1 MADTQHLRNIV
12 LISLDDAV
20 AFWKYRHVFGV
31 ELQTPNLD
39 RICAQS
45 TLFESAYCQSP
56 VCSPSRASFM
66 SGKSPHDTGVLG
78 PESNYF
84 QTLPA
89 DQLWPAKLKQNGF
102 YTSTGGKVARGY
114 RALPPPLHEVLYS
127 DKRNGLRLPP
137 RLKRR
142 ETPNVFWGH
151 KTEFLGGYRG
161 GEVTMTIRGDR
172 SVFDHTVAKAAI
184 KFINHYDQDT
194 RFYRDIGF
202 GATHG
207 PWLTPLKFKEAYDSE
222 KITAPPDWEKGFA
235 EMPQLAKQSVQNID
249 QQDTDFWQKSVRN
262 YLAAMTYTDFQIG
275 RVWDA
280 LKASPHADDTLVV
293 ILADHGLH
301 LGERNRFAKRT
312 FYEQVANVPLII
324 HDPRTPKGLRINDP
338 VGLIDV
344 GHTVMDYLGMPP
356 LDGSAGRSLR
366 PLMKGQSDPD
376 RAVPTFL
383 FNGAGIRYRDYRFI
397 RYGDGTTEFFDLKAD
412 WWQTTNL
419 GPDHEGYEA
428 TRAVFESCCA
438 DYGFYPYAQAAA

>member
-1 MADTQHLRNIV
+1 MTGTQPLQNVV

-20 AFWKYRHVFGV
+20 AFWKYRHTFGV
-31 ELQTPNLD
+31 ELHTPNLD

-66 SGKSPHDTGVLG
+66 SGKSPHHTGVSG

-84 QTLPA
+84 ATLPVE
-89 DQLWPAKLKQNGF
+89 QLWPATLKRNGF
-102 YTSTGGKVARGY
+102 YTSTGGKVTRGY
-114 RALPPPLHEVLYS
+114 RALQPPLHDVLYC

-137 RLKRR
+137 RPKMRA
-142 ETPNVFWGH
+142 TPDEFWGH

-161 GEVTMTIRGDR
+161 GEVTTTNHGDW
-172 SVFDHTVAKAAI
+172 SLYDHTVAKAAL
-184 KFINHYDQDT
+184 KFINNIGEGT

-207 PWLTPLKFKEAYDSE
+207 PWMTPRKFKEAYDWT
-222 KITAPPDWEKGFA
+222 KITAPSDWAKGFE
-235 EMPQLAKQSVQNID
+235 EMPEIARVSLQNID
-249 QQDTDFWQKSVRN
+249 QQDTEFWQKSVRN
-262 YLAAMTYTDFQIG
+262 YLAAMTYMDFQIG

-280 LKASPHADDTLVV
+280 LKASPHVDNTLVV
-293 ILADHGLH
+293 ILSDHGLH
-301 LGERNRFAKRT
+301 LGERNRFSKRT

-324 HDPRTPKGLRINDP
+324 HDPRNPKGQRISDP

-356 LDGSAGRSLR
+356 LEASPGRSLR
-366 PLMKGQSDPD
+366 PMMNGKTAPD

-383 FNGAGIRYRDYRFI
+383 FDGAAIRYRDYRYI
-397 RYGDGTTEFFDLKAD
+397 RYGDGLTEFFDLNAD

-419 GPDHEGYEA
+419 GPDHSAYAE
-428 TRAVFESCCA
+428 TRAAFESCCA
-438 DYGFYPYAQAAA
+438 NYGFHPFARAAA